1 MALQEELRE
10 IEGDGQMASLVADRS
25 HVRLAGSIQM
35 KKLIA
40 SALVALLAVQPAS
53 AQIFPSIA
61 VPRYVSGHAEVRSQL
76 DAMTPHSASAPAASD
91 ADWVSA
97 PHADDRYL
105 RPSIDSK
112 PRSNREQ
119 RARPHATQPIRAAAS
134 AVSTDPYRDDVWDAD
149 RAYAYPE
156 KPFP

>member
-97 PHADDRYL
+97 PHAD
-105 RPSIDSK
+105 SK